1 MRVYNLT
8 DVPTPTLE
16 RYSLLNQQIVAHRR
30 IIEPGQFVEVEDT
43 PTMRE
48 RLSHVL
54 TVGAVSIDQ
63 LPPAYI
69 RAKQLQA
76 PQTGTFGSLPVR
88 HVEVQETPVVGEP
101 KSVVAPTTDRP
112 VVLKGRRKDRP

>member
-8 DVPTPTLE
+8 DVSTPVLE

-30 IIEPGQFVEVEDT
+30 VIEPGQFVEVEDT
-43 PTMRE
+43 PTMRA

-63 LPPAYI
+63 LPPAYL
-69 RAKQLQA
+69 RAKQLLA
-76 PQTGTFGSLPVR
+76 PQSGTFGSLPVR
-88 HVEVQETPVVGEP
+88 HIDVQETQVVGEP
-101 KSVVAPTTDRP
+101 KGTVAPTTERP
-112 VVLKGRRKDRP
+112 VVLKGRRKDRS